1 MDYSATQKCWLYLRP
16 NCRRELKVR
25 DYFDSRGTECFV
37 PMHKVVRVI
46 HGKEILMDVPVMGN
60 MVFVKTS
67 YENMLEAK
75 SALEA
80 LGIPVMLRM
89 DSVII
94 LVPLS
99 FQTSRWK
106 ILSGFAMI
114 SSAVL

>member
-1 MDYSATQKCWLYLRP
+1 MDYSATQKYWLYLRP

-67 YENMLEAK
+67 YENLLAE
-75 SALEA
+75 
-80 LGIPVMLRM
+80 
-89 DSVII
+89 
-94 LVPLS
+94 LV
-99 FQTSRWK
+99 
-106 ILSGFAMI
+106 
-114 SSAVL
+114 